1 MALVPQLGGQRLDER
16 RDRLRIREER
26 VQIQPEGAV
35 VAGLQSEVAAPS
47 LGQAKERGKLGPGY

>member
-1 MALVPQLGGQRLDER
+1 VVPQLGGQRPDER

-35 VAGLQSEVAAPS
+35 VAGLQSEVAVPS
-47 LGQAKERGKLGPGY
+47 LGQAKERGEPGLGY